1 MYSAIL
7 LNSHFSV
14 MEREQFKHTYE
25 TEAIMVSQ
33 YFKYVR
39 SAKILELD
47 PVDAVMLDQ
56 DFIHFARSVVA
67 ASAGSNARNS
77 AFGTRPNSIE
87 LETTFLLMI
96 YYT

>member
-14 MEREQFKHTYE
+14 TEREQFKHTYE
-25 TEAIMVSQ
+25 TEAILVSQ

-39 SAKILELD
+39 SAKILDID
-47 PVDAVMLDQ
+47 PVDAVMLDR
-56 DFIHFARSVVA
+56 DFIRFARNVVA
-67 ASAGSNARNS
+67 TSAGSTARNS